1 MQISLAVEM
10 RHAGSHLVG
19 AHFLNLA
26 RLSICRLFDKP
37 PIRHLGFTGGL
48 AVDGPA
54 RTVIVGRADFDA
66 LIDVAEYAEMKVGV
80 FVKKC
85 AFRIH
90 VRAEVPGNTSAGL
103 LPNASEHPDALIRVY
118 AART

>member
-54 RTVIVGRADFDA
+54 RTVIMGSAGFGT
-66 LIDVAEYAEMKVGV
+66 LIDVAEYAEVKVGI
-80 FVKKC
+80 FVKNH

-90 VRAEVPGNTSAGL
+90 VGAEVPSDKVPIGARL
-103 LPNASEHPDALIRVY
+103 L
-118 AART
+118 